1 MASPVVQ
8 KKAEESEVAHILPF
22 SWNENEANRR
32 YTKNILRADPL
43 LTSAYQ
49 LAMALNKGFEQLLV
63 WESEQIDENSSFS
76 STWPT
81 LDSAYSGPGNHFALS
96 RVSTEADQRP
106 FEAPEDNG
114 WLSDDGSSDNSS
126 TSFQGKGDGE
136 EQSRHS
142 LATLLPR
149 RHVKAY
155 GNAKVT
161 KLLKDVSIQKIIGY
175 KISDTP
181 FCPDPTMSIPGTQV
195 NALITPLPTAFG
207 QDSAQT
213 SLMLSYPVGS
223 ACYDTC

>member
-63 WESEQIDENSSFS
+63 WESEQIDEN
-76 STWPT
+76 
-81 LDSAYSGPGNHFALS
+81 
-96 RVSTEADQRP
+96 RP